1 MESCFRFH
9 SWSCRATR
17 KRYWQVLWSR
27 DLGNI
32 WMVCCIGMREVSLM
46 NSRAMWFINIRMRN
60 CARLIWIFRLWQRFR
75 LWMIT
80 IYHRKDSVVWWPN
93 FARERVGIP
102 PGFISPCRIRRWIS
116 GFRKKKILPE
126 WLTCSLKTALP
137 ENWFIRILW
146 CKWIEYIPSFL
157 PERMMRFCF
166 ITMESIWNRMLWR
179 YNHIPIWM

>member
-1 MESCFRFH
+1 MCIRDSQKSSAHLWMGHSATISQCRFVER
-9 SWSCRATR
+9 CR
-17 KRYWQVLWSR
+17 
-27 DLGNI
+27 I
-32 WMVCCIGMREVSLM
+32 
-46 NSRAMWFINIRMRN
+46 
-60 CARLIWIFRLWQRFR
+60 IWIFRLWQRFR

-80 IYHRKDSVVWWPN
+80 IYHRKDFVVWWPN

-102 PGFISPCRIRRWIS
+102 PGFISPCRIKRWIS

-126 WLTCSLKTALP
+126 WLTCSLKIALP

-146 CKWIEYIPSFL
+146 YRWTGYTPNFL
-157 PERMMRFCF
+157 PERMIRFCF